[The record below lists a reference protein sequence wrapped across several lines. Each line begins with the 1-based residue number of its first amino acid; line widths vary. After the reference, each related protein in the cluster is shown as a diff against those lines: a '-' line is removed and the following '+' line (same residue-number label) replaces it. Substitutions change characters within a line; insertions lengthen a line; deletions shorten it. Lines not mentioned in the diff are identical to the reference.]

1 MAKRATT
8 KCNLSLNLG
17 LLVLLNFLGTAMLED
32 VHSLSCNLIIRSPT
46 KAEPLWYEGQ
56 CSMDGIDFLSSNNVN
71 KTMPLGNQEKMANA
85 TEVWTCLTQ
94 WIDRWK
100 QELRDKVSEIKVHTT
115 KTSGHPTLRVT
126 MLSKHSHEQII
137 GASWEFNTSENYSFI
152 LDLKTMKW
160 KLINPVPGDIMK
172 EWKDDETLMKH
183 LNLSIAECSKK
194 FNEFLNQHEERTTA
208 PSGFLGH
215 RVKKQNNQSQVKVR
229 SGGLKQRAVPEVEK
243 VSKVKRSPRLQ
254 LK

>member
-194 FNEFLNQHEERTTA
+194 FNEFLNQHEERT
-208 PSGFLGH
+208 SRYYLDCQ
-215 RVKKQNNQSQVKVR
+215 KELLLIS
-229 SGGLKQRAVPEVEK
+229 
-243 VSKVKRSPRLQ
+243 
-254 LK
+254 